1 MIVTLIKVKKGKL
14 SFQEKTLRSV
24 VRGITANRIS
34 SGEIQVKP
42 CRVCGSTFVEAHHWD
57 YRTYKVIF
65 LCAKHHVEWH
75 NRQRYFEHLNTAYGM
90 KFVRRP
96 KPFRFKWVWVKNHMD
111 YRPRPSE
118 TMPSVIRRGQK
129 LIKVI

>member
-1 MIVTLIKVKKGKL
+1 MIVTLIKVKKSKL
-14 SFQEKTLRSV
+14 SFQERTLRST
-24 VRGITANRIS
+24 VRDITANRIS
-34 SGEIQVKP
+34 SGDIQVKP

-57 YRTYKVIF
+57 YRTYKVIS

-75 NRQRYFEHLNTAYGM
+75 NRQRYFEHLNTAYGI
-90 KFVRRP
+90 KFVHRP
-96 KPFRFKWVWVKNHMD
+96 KPFRFKWVWVKNHMS

-118 TMPSVIRRGQK
+118 AMPSVIRRGQK